1 LIAYPYQKYNKAS
14 IHQTGVHFIIFT
26 NHYLHMQ
33 IALIGYGKMGQTIER
48 IALERGHH
56 IALRITSANK
66 QDMNA
71 GHLQKADVAIEF
83 TNPDAALDNVIAC
96 LSAGIGVVSGTTGW
110 NGQLHTATSAAKEHQ
125 AAFLHASNFSIGVNI
140 FFEVN
145 KLLASL
151 MNGHPEY
158 NVKIDETHHTHK
170 KDAPSGTAIT
180 LAEQIIANL
189 EDKKRWALNDVNEPN
204 AVPIFA
210 HRVEN
215 VPGTHV
221 INYSSAID
229 DIEIKHTAH
238 NRDGFALGAVLA
250 AEFIAGKQGVFSMK
264 DVLGIK

>member
-1 LIAYPYQKYNKAS
+1 MN
-14 IHQTGVHFIIFT
+14 
-26 NHYLHMQ
+26 

-48 IALERGHH
+48 IAIERGHT

-66 QDMNA
+66 QEMTAENLD
-71 GHLQKADVAIEF
+71 KADVAIEF
-83 TNPDAALDNVIAC
+83 TRPDSAKENVLQC
-96 LSAGIGVVSGTTGW
+96 LSAGLGVVSGTTGW
-110 NGQLHTATSAAKEHQ
+110 NEQLPYVLTTVRENN

-158 NVKIDETHHTHK
+158 TVKIDETHHTQK

-180 LAEQIIANL
+180 LAEQIISNIGS
-189 EDKKRWALNDVNEPN
+189 KKQWALNDLNDRD
-204 AVPIFA
+204 AVPVFA

-250 AEFIAGKQGVFSMK
+250 AEYIAGKQGIFSMR